1 MITAFDILEP
11 SWRRWRRWAG
21 AGMLVLALHVGGAA
35 AALWQ
40 WEEAEVDTEPEGAM
54 LLELA
59 PMAVSSPDP
68 PEMLA
73 IGPKSDE
80 APEVAPVEEVKEVK
94 PEEELP
100 QLEEAPLVKE
110 PEVALEKVKPIEEEE
125 KPEEEKKEQ
134 ERVQAQSASIAAAP
148 PPIEAAAVG
157 PKPAAPL
164 QGNSR
169 KPNQA
174 EVSWQKALHLHI
186 SKHKRYPSQAR
197 EKRVQGVVTVSF
209 SIDGAGHVTNVKVLK
224 GSGSPLLDEEAVEIL
239 QRAAPL
245 PAPPDQALETA
256 RNLSLPIQFNIR

>member
-11 SWRRWRRWAG
+11 SWRRWRRWVG

-59 PMAVSSPDP
+59 PMAVSAPDP
-68 PEMLA
+68 PELLA
-73 IGPKSDE
+73 IGPKSDDS
-80 APEVAPVEEVKEVK
+80 PEVAPVEEVKEVK
-94 PEEELP
+94 PEEEELP

-110 PEVALEKVKPIEEEE
+110 PEVALEKVKPIEEE

-134 ERVQAQSASIAAAP
+134 EQVQAQNATVAAAP

-174 EVSWQKALHLHI
+174 EISWQKALHLHI

-197 EKRVQGVVTVSF
+197 DRRVEGVVTVSF
-209 SIDGAGHVTNVKVLK
+209 SLDGTGHVTNVRVLK
-224 GSGSPLLDEEAVEIL
+224 GSGSTLLDDEALEIL
-239 QRAAPL
+239 KRADPL
-245 PAPPDQALETA
+245 PAPPEQSLETA